1 MGVLNEQSFVKRREP
16 DWIRLNQLADR
27 ASVSPKN
34 LTEEE
39 VIEFFRLYKRVSGDL
54 AFVRTKSTNVQLAQF
69 LNDLCAKAYAALYR
83 ARPKGFLAALG
94 EAVAAAAQTV
104 RRRKAAV
111 LCSLIVFVGSGLF
124 AYLTPKFA
132 PETRDAFMPPGF
144 QDMTRHWREGEM
156 EKRGLEDGL
165 AGVGFYASNNPFVSI
180 ITGSIAA
187 STFGVG
193 SARLLFQNGA
203 MLGALT
209 LELEPVGRIG
219 YLYVHV
225 LPHGVP
231 ELSGIVL
238 SGAAGFVMGWA
249 LIAPGRRTRLDSL
262 KEASKDAVVLLAT
275 SVVLMFIA
283 APIEAFFS
291 FNAIFPNWMRVAMIV
306 VELVAWGLFWIGFA
320 QDRKDAEPAVLR
332 ASLAR

>member
-34 LTEEE
+34 LSEEE
-39 VIEFFRLYKRVSGDL
+39 LIEFFRLYKRTSGDL

-69 LNDLCAKAYAALYR
+69 LNDLTAKAYASLYR
-83 ARPKGFLAALG
+83 ARPKGFFAALG
-94 EAVAAAAQTV
+94 EAAASAARTV
-104 RRRKAAV
+104 RRRKIAV
-111 LCSLIVFVGSGLF
+111 LCSFLLFVGSGLF
-124 AYLTPKFA
+124 AFLIPKVA
-132 PETRDAFMPPGF
+132 PDTRDAFMPPNIK
-144 QDMTRHWREGEM
+144 DAARHWREGEM
-156 EKRGLEDGL
+156 SRRGLDEGL

-193 SARLLFQNGA
+193 SARLLYQNGA

-231 ELSGIVL
+231 ELSGIIL
-238 SGAAGFVMGWA
+238 SGASGFVMGWA
-249 LIAPGRRTRLDSL
+249 LIAPGRKTRLESL
-262 KEASKDAVVLLAT
+262 REASKDAVVLLAT

-291 FNAIFPNWMRVAMIV
+291 FNAIFPNWMRVAMII
-306 VELVAWGLFWIGFA
+306 VEVIAWGLFWVGFGK
-320 QDRKDAEPAVLR
+320 DRRDDEPTALR